1 MSENKSLCSY
11 PWRGACI
18 YPTGLVKPCCYWLS
32 ANGNIN
38 EANSNIKN
46 DARNS
51 TEWNK
56 IREDMLA
63 GNPVK
68 GREKCQEM
76 ESVGNHSGRLS
87 SLHYLIPTENKLAP
101 LEDLEVSFSN
111 LCNLACVGCGDFNST
126 KWSTENIKAGR
137 KGLKLIDNKF
147 DWTQWDLSKL
157 KTLKILGGE
166 PFMEPERFC
175 ELLEAVNLSEVEL
188 VVNTNGTVLP
198 NPRLKALIE
207 KCKQVKFLVSIDGIG
222 LVNDWNRWPGKF
234 QNIVE
239 AMHVYETWWK
249 YFDNITLKTHSVVN
263 IFNIFTMED
272 FINFMKKDFPNWT
285 TSFMWVNNPGW
296 QSIQSLPQEVKTK
309 LINEFSGKDVG
320 ILKTSREDFYKLSIG
335 YLKINSIVDWNDT
348 KRRINLLS
356 KERKLDINTMLP
368 DLQRIMN
375 DF

>member
-1 MSENKSLCSY
+1 VSENKSLCSY

-18 YPTGLVKPCCYWLS
+18 YPTGIVKPCCYWLS

-38 EANSNIKN
+38 KTNSNTTN

-51 TEWNK
+51 IEWNN

-68 GREKCQEM
+68 GCEKCYEM
-76 ESVGNHSGRLS
+76 ESVGTHSGRLS
-87 SLHYLIPTENKLAP
+87 SLQYLVPTENKLAP

-137 KGLKLIDNKF
+137 RGMKLIDNKF

-166 PFMEPERFC
+166 PFMESDRFC
-175 ELLEAVNLSEVEL
+175 DLLESVNLSGVEL
-188 VVNTNGTVLP
+188 VVNTNGTILP

-207 KCKQVKFLVSIDGIG
+207 KCKKVKFLVSIDGME

-234 QNIVE
+234 ENIVE
-239 AMHVYETWWK
+239 TMRVYETWWK
-249 YFDNITLKTHSVVN
+249 HFDNIILKTHSVVN

-285 TSFMWVNNPGW
+285 ADFMWVNSPRW
-296 QSIQSLPQEVKTK
+296 QSVQTLPKEVKTR
-309 LINEFSGKDVG
+309 LITEFSSKNVG
-320 ILKTSREDFYKLSIG
+320 DLKTSREDFYKLSIG
-335 YLKINSIVDWNDT
+335 YLKMDSSVDWNDV
-348 KRRINLLS
+348 KRQIASLAAERNL
-356 KERKLDINTMLP
+356 NTEVMIP
-368 DLQRIMN
+368 DLQKVMN

>member
-38 EANSNIKN
+38 ETNSNIKN
-46 DARNS
+46 DPRNS
-51 TEWNK
+51 VEWNN

-68 GREKCQEM
+68 GCEKCQEM

-87 SLHYLIPTENKLAP
+87 SLHYLVPTENKIAP

-137 KGLKLIDNKF
+137 RGLKLIDNKF
-147 DWTQWDLSKL
+147 DWSQWDLTNL

-166 PFMEPERFC
+166 PFMEPDRFC
-175 ELLEAVNLSEVEL
+175 ELLESVNLSEIEL
-188 VVNTNGTVLP
+188 VVNTNGTILP
-198 NPRLKALIE
+198 NQRLKALIE
-207 KCKQVKFLVSIDGIG
+207 KCKRVKFLVSIDGIG

-234 QNIVE
+234 ENIVE
-239 AMHVYETWWK
+239 SMRVYETWWK
-249 YFDNITLKTHSVVN
+249 YFNNITLKTHSVVN

-272 FINFMKKDFPNWT
+272 FINFMKKDFPSWT
-285 TSFMWVNNPGW
+285 VSFMWVNNPGW
-296 QSIQSLPQEVKTK
+296 QSVHSLPQEVKTK

-320 ILKTSREDFYKLSIG
+320 DLQTSREDFFKLSIG
-335 YLKINSIVDWNDT
+335 YLKINSTVVWKDVKHRVALLAAERNLDT
-348 KRRINLLS
+348 SIM
-356 KERKLDINTMLP
+356 IP
-368 DLQRIMN
+368 DLQKVIN